1 MPSRLQK
8 YVLKVLDHTN
18 DSESD
23 KEPVCEK
30 PEGAKATKAKRQ
42 AREVF
47 RGRIFIAGTI
57 SRNGE
62 GAT

>member
-1 MPSRLQK
+1 MLGSS
-8 YVLKVLDHTN
+8 V
-18 DSESD
+18 SS
-23 KEPVCEK
+23 EK

-57 SRNGE
+57 GGDGDR
-62 GAT
+62 AT